1 MIEKRILVAEDETAS
16 ADLIREMLAA
26 SGYAVTLCEHGAAA
40 LEAYRERPF
49 PVVVTDIEMPVM
61 DGNELV
67 TRLKK
72 IDEDQIVIVLTVH
85 SEPDVII
92 DIMRKGVYDYVIKP
106 ARSAEMLY
114 KLERAFEAAESRRM
128 RRTIEREKVV
138 RLENQ
143 LEWFKWSD
151 KIIQRDYDRVDRTL
165 FASLHMS
172 FNQGAGFG
180 ALLTLISLI
189 SSSAKREGDTYS
201 IDANLFNL
209 INENAKMAERA
220 LNVFSDINNIIC
232 NELKREAVSLADL
245 YAFIQLVIRER
256 GEAAAIKGHTIRL
269 SEMKSW
275 SGSDTVLID
284 SGNLYK
290 AIAELLVNALK
301 FSEPRSDIFVI
312 LDYHRTE
319 SVTISIINRPGA
331 NERGIEGIPAEY
343 ENLVFEPFFR
353 LVSSTYEQYNTLDY
367 GLGLTLV
374 EKILKRHDGS
384 VTVSNIMDHTD
395 ITRDPVVKVN
405 FTIAL
410 PIAR

>member
-114 KLERAFEAAESRRM
+114 KLERA
-128 RRTIEREKVV
+128 KVV

-189 SSSAKREGDTYS
+189 STSAKREGDTYS